1 MPNGVFP
8 VPEFRPTPER
18 AGGTHPSLAT
28 RVVASLA
35 RSRLDEEL
43 ARGTDPTASSE
54 LALRAAQL
62 RSREERSR
70 LANSLVEALGDA
82 RGPNLGAFGRR
93 TRQRHAAIRE
103 SADELLAL
111 VLRLRE
117 AEPIAVR
124 GAAMTARLVGG
135 PSSPL
140 RYGDGRGLHYAIR
153 AAQVALGAPDRGTH
167 DLAAAA

>member
-1 MPNGVFP
+1 V
-8 VPEFRPTPER
+8 
-18 AGGTHPSLAT
+18 A
-28 RVVASLA
+28 ASLA

-43 ARGTDPTASSE
+43 ARGTDPAASSE

-70 LANSLVEALGDA
+70 LANSLIEALGDP
-82 RGPNLGAFGRR
+82 RGPKLGAFGRR
-93 TRQRHAAIRE
+93 TRQRHEAIRD

-111 VLRLRE
+111 ALRLRD

-124 GAAMTARLVGG
+124 GAAMTALLVRG

-153 AAQVALGAPDRGTH
+153 AAQVALGARDRGAH
-167 DLAAAA
+167 GLAAAA

>member
-28 RVVASLA
+28 RWLVRWL

-43 ARGTDPTASSE
+43 AGGTDPATSSE

-70 LANSLVEALGDA
+70 LANSLIEALGDA

-93 TRQRHAAIRE
+93 TRQRHSAIRQ
-103 SADELLAL
+103 SAEDLMAL

-117 AEPIAVR
+117 DEPIAVR
-124 GAAMTARLVGG
+124 GTAMTALLVHG

-153 AAQVALGAPDRGTH
+153 AAHVALGAPDRGAY
-167 DLAAAA
+167 DRAAAA